1 MNSIALVDDHVLL
14 RQGLANLIKTFK
26 GYKVSFEADNG
37 VDLMEKLNGVSNIP
51 SAILLDINMPKMDGF
66 KTAAWLKENFPAI
79 KVLAL
84 SMSDEEEIIIKM
96 LQAGAHGYILKNT
109 TPDELKHALDAVLE
123 KGYYLNEQLG
133 TSVINS
139 ITRNVTKP
147 EIAFDLSLLNKKEIQ
162 FIKLSCTELTYS
174 EIADKMAISPKTI
187 EFYKA
192 NLERKI
198 GIRNRVTLVLFA
210 LKNGIVKL

>member
-1 MNSIALVDDHVLL
+1 MNSIALVDDHILL

-26 GYKVSFEADNG
+26 GYHVLFEADNG
-37 VDLMEKLNGVSNIP
+37 IDLIEKLKTGVP

-66 KTAAWLKENFPAI
+66 KTAAWLKTNYPAI

-84 SMSDEEEIIIKM
+84 SMSDEEETIIKM

-109 TPDELKHALDAVLE
+109 TPEELKHALDAVLD
-123 KGYYLNEQLG
+123 KGYYLNEELG
-133 TSVINS
+133 TNVINS
-139 ITRNVTKP
+139 ITKPITKP
-147 EIAFDLSLLNKKEIQ
+147 EVIFDTSLLNKKEIQ

-174 EIADKMAISPKTI
+174 EIANKMSLSPKTI
-187 EFYKA
+187 EFYKT
-192 NLERKI
+192 NLEKKT
-198 GIRNRVTLVLFA
+198 GIRNRVSLVLFA